1 MDRLSH
7 ERLANLRKLNQ
18 LDKLYAIYVLL
29 SELAQKEGNLI
40 KGNQS
45 YFVGSSYDAFEAA
58 DTMLG
63 VL

>member
-7 ERLANLRKLNQ
+7 ELLANLRKLNQ

-45 YFVGSSYDAFEAA
+45 YFVCSSYDAFEAA

>member
-1 MDRLSH
+1 MLSH
-7 ERLANLRKLNQ
+7 ELLANLRKLNQ
-18 LDKLYAIYVLL
+18 ADKLYAIHVLL
-29 SELAQKEGNLI
+29 SELAQKEEDLI